1 MAAHLLPLFPLP
13 LVLFPDTPLP
23 LHIFEERYKEM
34 IGEAIAQREEFG
46 IVLAKE
52 GGIVNMGC
60 TATVSQVLQR
70 YPDGRL
76 DLLALGRRRFEIAA
90 VDEERA
96 FLRAEVEYFD
106 DEELRDTP
114 TELRERAMAAYR
126 QLRELEEP
134 EIVVEPERDSPH
146 LSFQLAQFLADLDA
160 KQAVLTLRSE
170 IERLELLISIL
181 PSYVA
186 KREKTAMAKKLAPR
200 NGHAKHVVNL
210 P

>member
-46 IVLAKE
+46 VVLAKE

-70 YPDGRL
+70 YSDGRL
-76 DLLALGRRRFEIAA
+76 DLLALGRRRFEITA

-106 DEELRDTP
+106 DEELRNTP
-114 TELRERAMAAYR
+114 AELREKAMTAYR
-126 QLRELEEP
+126 PLRELEDP

-181 PSYVA
+181 PGYIA
-186 KREKTAMAKKLAPR
+186 RREKTAMAKKLAPR

>member
-70 YPDGRL
+70 YSDGRL
-76 DLLALGRRRFEIAA
+76 DLLALGRRRFEITT

-106 DEELRDTP
+106 DEDLRDTP
-114 TELRERAMAAYR
+114 AELREKAMTAYR
-126 QLRELEEP
+126 KLRELEDP
-134 EIVVEPERDSPH
+134 EIVVEPERDNPH

-170 IERLELLISIL
+170 IERLQLLISIL

-200 NGHAKHVVNL
+200 NGHAKHLVNL

>member
-70 YPDGRL
+70 YSDGRL
-76 DLLALGRRRFEIAA
+76 DLLALGRRRFEITT

-106 DEELRDTP
+106 DEDLRDTP
-114 TELRERAMAAYR
+114 AELREKAMTAYR
-126 QLRELEEP
+126 KLRELEGP
-134 EIVVEPERDSPH
+134 EIVVEPERDNPH

-170 IERLELLISIL
+170 IERLQLLISIL

>member
-70 YPDGRL
+70 YSDGRL
-76 DLLALGRRRFEIAA
+76 DLLALGRRRFEITT

-106 DEELRDTP
+106 DEDLRDTP
-114 TELRERAMAAYR
+114 AELREKAMTAYR
-126 QLRELEEP
+126 KLRELEDP
-134 EIVVEPERDSPH
+134 EIVVEPERDNPH

-170 IERLELLISIL
+170 IERLQLLISIL

-186 KREKTAMAKKLAPR
+186 KRQKTAMAKKLAPR

>member
-70 YPDGRL
+70 YSDGRL

-114 TELRERAMAAYR
+114 AELRERAMAAYR
-126 QLRELEEP
+126 HLRELEAA
-134 EIVVEPERDSPH
+134 EIVVEPERDNPH

-170 IERLELLISIL
+170 IERLELLIAIL
-181 PSYVA
+181 PSYIA
-186 KREKTAMAKKLAPR
+186 KREKIAMAKKLAPR

>member
-70 YPDGRL
+70 YSDGRL
-76 DLLALGRRRFEIAA
+76 DLLALGRRRFEITT

-106 DEELRDTP
+106 DEDLRDTP
-114 TELRERAMAAYR
+114 AELREKAMTAYR
-126 QLRELEEP
+126 KLRELEDP
-134 EIVVEPERDSPH
+134 EIVVEPERDNPH

-170 IERLELLISIL
+170 IERLQLLISIL